1 MQAGGRKWECE
12 LHPRS
17 WLRYDFGIF
26 HCSNVYRVTISI
38 LRFFQ
43 QSLDSASFI
52 IWFLRGAVDWLK

>member
-1 MQAGGRKWECE
+1 MQVGGRKWECE

-26 HCSNVYRVTISI
+26 RCSNVYRVTICT

-43 QSLDSASFI
+43 QSLNSASFL
-52 IWFLRGAVDWLK
+52 IWVL